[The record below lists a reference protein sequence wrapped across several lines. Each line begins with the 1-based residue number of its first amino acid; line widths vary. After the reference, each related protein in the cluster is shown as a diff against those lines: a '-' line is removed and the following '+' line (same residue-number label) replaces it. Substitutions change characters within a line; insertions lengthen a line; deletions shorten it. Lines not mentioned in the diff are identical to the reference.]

1 MGGTFGFDEV
11 WRPSAAEAHAAW
23 DAEQILPAPAPVP
36 GDGPGVIIGG
46 RIVIETGLRP
56 TQD

>member
-36 GDGPGVIIGG
+36 GDGPGVIVGG
-46 RIVIETGLRP
+46 RIVI
-56 TQD
+56 